1 MNPPVSNRVVV
12 WTLTA
17 LLAFGALSA
26 AVGAV
31 LAIAANGA
39 GVPLEYLKNSPFSSF
54 FIPGLILGV
63 VVGGTQLA
71 AAIALLA
78 KRDIALLLSAIAGFG
93 MLIWIFVELALMQQF
108 SWLQAAY
115 FILGGLELVLVLAL
129 LGIKFYLTKK
139 SYFKAWFASALTIV
153 LCTFFGVVGLF
164 PNLFPSSLNPEYSL
178 SAYNASSSPLTLKI
192 MLIVTVIFIP
202 VVIAYQVWTYNL
214 FKGKVTKAD
223 LAYEEDA
230 AY

>member
-1 MNPPVSNRVVV
+1 MNPPVSNHVAV

-17 LLAFGALSA
+17 LVAFGALSA

-39 GVPLEYLKNSPFSSF
+39 GVPLEYLRNSPFSSY

-78 KRDIALLLSAIAGFG
+78 KRGIALLLSAIAGFG
-93 MLIWIFVELALMQQF
+93 MLIWIFVQLAMIQQF

-129 LGIKFYLTKK
+129 LGIAPTLVQPWRESQTRQCDK
-139 SYFKAWFASALTIV
+139 SASV
-153 LCTFFGVVGLF
+153 R
-164 PNLFPSSLNPEYSL
+164 
-178 SAYNASSSPLTLKI
+178 
-192 MLIVTVIFIP
+192 
-202 VVIAYQVWTYNL
+202 
-214 FKGKVTKAD
+214 
-223 LAYEEDA
+223 
-230 AY
+230 